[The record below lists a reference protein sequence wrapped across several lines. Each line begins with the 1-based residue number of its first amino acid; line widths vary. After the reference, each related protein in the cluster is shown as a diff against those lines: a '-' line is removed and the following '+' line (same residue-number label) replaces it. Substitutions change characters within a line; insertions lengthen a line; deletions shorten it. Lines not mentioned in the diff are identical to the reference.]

1 MSLAADIIFQAIDE
15 VNADLEESLKIKK
28 TLDTAL
34 FGEASAVDSLTLVNL
49 VVAIEGAVMEKT
61 GKSVV
66 LVDEQ
71 VFELPVNPFSSVE
84 ALAAHLESMID

>member
-15 VNADLEESLKIKK
+15 VNADLEEPLQINK

-34 FGEASAVDSLTLVNL
+34 FGEDSTVDSLTLVNL

-61 GKSVV
+61 GKSII

-84 ALAAHLESMID
+84 ALSAHLQTMLD

>member
-1 MSLAADIIFQAIDE
+1 MSLAADIILQAIDE
-15 VNADLEESLKIKK
+15 VNADLEEPFKIKK

-34 FGEASAVDSLTLVNL
+34 SGEESTVDSLTLVNL

-61 GKSVV
+61 GKSII
-66 LVDEQ
+66 LIDEQ

-84 ALAAHLESMID
+84 ALSTHLQTMLD